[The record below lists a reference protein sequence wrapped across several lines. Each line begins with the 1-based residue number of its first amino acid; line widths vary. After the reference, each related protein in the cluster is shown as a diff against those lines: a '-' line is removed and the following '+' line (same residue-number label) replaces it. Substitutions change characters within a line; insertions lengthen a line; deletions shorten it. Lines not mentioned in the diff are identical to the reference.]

1 MDRGDCSRVTDQD
14 RYSEERRV
22 RWRYWRCRGGRGGG
36 WGGNSPDPEPTTTTL
51 RDTQP
56 TATATVP
63 SPDNTS
69 YAGQTSPFAGYSQ
82 TDLGDQAEGTKTSST
97 ALIAGIASG
106 ITVLFIMGL
115 VLWWFLRRQ
124 RSRGSLSPTKE
135 GARSM
140 EQQQQPTYPETQ
152 QIYPGQGQGPGQEQ
166 IRDVSRVIPFPP
178 PAVARHAV
186 DKSISSISSASLPI
200 QLPTLPPPTPRDR
213 RLSTHN
219 RLNASTAS
227 VSYMES
233 NPIPPQLSLT
243 DNFLGYGSQPT
254 EVVVPPNDFYID
266 MLGLGTEKV
275 LVNSNMSSPY
285 SSAMARPH
293 PPPQQHHTTAATSSS
308 STHPT
313 SGPIPP
319 PVSTRSRSS
328 SIASL
333 KKHSEFARVAG
344 ASPKLSRDARQK
356 VQQFPPPP
364 PPPQVPPPAIPDE
377 ALGQSPYIRSPRS
390 RSATTS
396 FEGKEPLSQ
405 YWVPSPSNSR
415 PSSYVSNSGRKD
427 GSPAKVKRSA
437 SRSAS
442 LSRKAT
448 DPGQGPS
455 PEPRP
460 PPSHSPQPH
469 ERGARDKRSLR
480 SHRRSQ
486 SNIYG
491 GGSTASMDAL
501 DQSLNVSPVQF
512 RAPSSPS
519 MPRPILRHNN
529 SYGGHSSDSSQ
540 DVEGIISGAL
550 AITAAKKQSDGTSL
564 SVPIY
569 QDKRLYI

>member
-1 MDRGDCSRVTDQD
+1 MMDWDDCDHVTDED
-14 RYSEERRV
+14 RDSEDRHV

-36 WGGNSPDPEPTTTTL
+36 WGASDPKPTTTTL
-51 RDTQP
+51 GYTQP

-63 SPDNTS
+63 SPDSTT
-69 YAGQTSPFAGYSQ
+69 YASQTAPFAGYSQ
-82 TDLGDQAEGTKTSST
+82 TDVGDQTEGTKSSST

-106 ITVLFIMGL
+106 IAVLIILGL
-115 VLWWFLRRQ
+115 VLWCFLRR
-124 RSRGSLSPTKE
+124 RRGRGSLSPTKE

-140 EQQQQPTYPETQ
+140 EQQQQPTYPESQ
-152 QIYPGQGQGPGQEQ
+152 QIYPGQGPGQGPGQEQ
-166 IRDVSRVIPFPP
+166 IRDNSRVIPFPP

-186 DKSISSISSASLPI
+186 NKSISSISSASLPI
-200 QLPTLPPPTPRDR
+200 QLPTFPSPTPRDR
-213 RLSTHN
+213 KPSTLH
-219 RLNASTAS
+219 RLNASTSSAP
-227 VSYMES
+227 YIES
-233 NPIPPQLSLT
+233 NPIPPQPPLP
-243 DNFLGYGSQPT
+243 DNFSGYASQPT
-254 EVVVPPNDFYID
+254 EVAVPPNDFYID
-266 MLGLGTEKV
+266 MLGFGTEKV
-275 LVNSNMSSPY
+275 LVNSNMTSPY
-285 SSAMARPH
+285 PSAMARPH
-293 PPPQQHHTTAATSSS
+293 PPQQQHTATLASSS
-308 STHPT
+308 SAHPT
-313 SGPIPP
+313 FPIPP
-319 PVSTRSRSS
+319 PVPTRSRSS

-333 KKHSEFARVAG
+333 KKHSESARVTG
-344 ASPKLSRDARQK
+344 ACPKLSRDARQM

-377 ALGQSPYIRSPRS
+377 VLGQSPYIRSPRS

-405 YWVPSPSNSR
+405 YWVASPSNSR

-427 GSPAKVKRSA
+427 GSPAKGKRSA

-442 LSRKAT
+442 LSRKVT
-448 DPGQGPS
+448 DPAQGPS

-460 PPSHSPQPH
+460 LPSNSPQPH

-501 DQSLNVSPVQF
+501 DRSLNMSPVQF

-519 MPRPILRHNN
+519 LPRPILRNN

-540 DVEGIISGAL
+540 DLEGIISGAL
-550 AITAAKKQSDGTSL
+550 AITAAKKQADGTSL

>member
-1 MDRGDCSRVTDQD
+1 MDQDDCSYVTDQD
-14 RYSEERRV
+14 RDSQDRRV
-22 RWRYWRCRGGRGGG
+22 RWRYWRCRGGRGGR
-36 WGGNSPDPEPTTTTL
+36 WGGDSSNPQPTTTTL
-51 RDTQP
+51 YITQP
-56 TATATVP
+56 TKTASVP
-63 SPDNTS
+63 SPDSTS

-82 TDLGDQAEGTKTSST
+82 TDIGDQAEGTKTSSA

-106 ITVLFIMGL
+106 IVVLIILGL
-115 VLWWFLRRQ
+115 VLWWFLRRR

-140 EQQQQPTYPETQ
+140 EQQQQPTYSETQ
-152 QIYPGQGQGPGQEQ
+152 QIHPGQRQGLGQEQ
-166 IRDVSRVIPFPP
+166 IRDIPFPP

-186 DKSISSISSASLPI
+186 NKSISSISSASLPI
-200 QLPTLPPPTPRDR
+200 QLPKFPSPTPRDR
-213 RLSTHN
+213 RLSAQH
-219 RLNASTAS
+219 RPNASAS
-227 VSYMES
+227 SVPYLES
-233 NPIPPQLSLT
+233 NPIPPQPSLA
-243 DNFLGYGSQPT
+243 DNFSGYASQPT
-254 EVVVPPNDFYID
+254 EVAVPPNDFYID

-275 LVNSNMSSPY
+275 LVNSNITSPY
-285 SSAMARPH
+285 PSAMARPH
-293 PPPQQHHTTAATSSS
+293 PPPQHHTSTATSSS
-308 STHPT
+308 STHPN
-313 SGPIPP
+313 SGPIFP

-333 KKHSEFARVAG
+333 KKHSESARVAG

-377 ALGQSPYIRSPRS
+377 VLGQSPYSRTPRS
-390 RSATTS
+390 RSVTTS
-396 FEGKEPLSQ
+396 LEGKEPLSQ

-415 PSSYVSNSGRKD
+415 PSSYLSNSGRKN
-427 GSPAKVKRSA
+427 GSPARGKQCS

-448 DPGQGPS
+448 DPAQGPS
-455 PEPRP
+455 PEPCP
-460 PPSHSPQPH
+460 LPSHSPQPH

-501 DQSLNVSPVQF
+501 DRSLNMSPAQL

-519 MPRPILRHNN
+519 MPLPILRRNN

-550 AITAAKKQSDGTSL
+550 AITAAKKQSGGTSL
-564 SVPIY
+564 SVPVY
-569 QDKRLYI
+569 QDKHLYI